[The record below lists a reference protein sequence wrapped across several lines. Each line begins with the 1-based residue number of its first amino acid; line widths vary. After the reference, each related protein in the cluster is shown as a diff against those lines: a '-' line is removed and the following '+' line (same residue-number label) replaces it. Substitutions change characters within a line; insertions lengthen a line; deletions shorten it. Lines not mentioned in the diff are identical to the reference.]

1 MKKVVSPDMVAHL
14 WAAQS
19 QPEARNASGS
29 FYFRDSTIFSYGGH
43 FPIASFRE
51 ALDGSALILFTDRT
65 YSHTTSKHLSIVRSA
80 IRHENNVLFCY
91 NPTASTPSEHTNNLR
106 AMFQECEAVLQK
118 AAKAKSRSADY
129 YSTAEALVNTH
140 RRYREAFGLDLDSPL
155 TIGENWKTLAKEKIA
170 QQKEDAK
177 KQAERKR
184 QQDEA
189 DQRERLEALDKWKAG
204 EIVHHNFYGCPI
216 ALRLSADGAHLET
229 SRGAEVPT
237 SHAKTLWKT
246 VQSIKA
252 SGQAYQHNG
261 HSIHVGDFR
270 VDSISAEGELR
281 AGCHTI
287 PFATMAEF
295 AGKVGWN

>member
-19 QPEARNASGS
+19 QSEARNAGGT
-29 FYFRDSTIFSYGGH
+29 FYFRDSTIYSYGAH

-51 ALDGSALILFTDRT
+51 ALDGSRLILFTERS
-65 YSHTTSKHLSIVRSA
+65 YSVTTSKHISITRSA
-80 IRHENNVLFCY
+80 IRHEKNVLFCY
-91 NPTASTPSEHTNNLR
+91 NPTASFPSEHTNNLR
-106 AMFQECEAVLQK
+106 AMFRECESVLQK

-129 YSTAEALVNTH
+129 FRTAEQLVKTH
-140 RRYREAFGLDLDSPL
+140 QRYREAFGLELDAPL
-155 TIGENWKTLAKEKIA
+155 TIGENWKALANEKIA

-189 DQRERLEALDKWKAG
+189 EQLARLEALDKWKAG
-204 EIVHHNFYGCPI
+204 EIVHHSFYGCPI
-216 ALRLSADGAHLET
+216 ALRLSSDGSHLET

-237 SHAKTLWKT
+237 SHAKKLWKT

-252 SGQAYQHNG
+252 SGHAYQHNG
-261 HSIHVGDFR
+261 HSIHIGDFR
-270 VDSISAEGELR
+270 VDSISAEGDLR

-287 PFATMAEF
+287 PFSTMAEF
-295 AGKVGWN
+295 AGKVGWE